1 MPHPARIATLLLL
14 AAALAAAPHL
24 PAATI
29 SCTGILTRIDANTL
43 TLQATPSP
51 RTILLTSQTSIWKG
65 EDNQP
70 PSVLQPGDELSVRG
84 IESTSGAI
92 IAQEIWANITS
103 LAGRITRLG
112 PGLEPRLLWLKPASP
127 TGPQD
132 PVKVAFTNATLGDR
146 YNLLDHSLL
155 KPGLPAHIIALRLP
169 DGSLR
174 ATRILLNPDRRSHP
188 QPKP

>member
-1 MPHPARIATLLLL
+1 MPHPARVTHGILLL
-14 AAALAAAPHL
+14 AALATVPPLAAV
-24 PAATI
+24 
-29 SCTGILTRIDANTL
+29 SCSGIIERIDQSRL
-43 TLQATPSP
+43 TLKATPAP
-51 RTILLTSQTSIWKG
+51 LTILLTPQTHIWKG

-103 LAGRITRLG
+103 LAGRITRLE
-112 PGLEPRLLWLKPASP
+112 PGALWLKPASP

-132 PVKVAFTNATLGDR
+132 EVKVAFTPTTLGDR
-146 YNLLDHSLL
+146 YDLLDPSRL

-169 DGSLR
+169 GGSLR
-174 ATRILLNPDRRSHP
+174 ATRILLSPDRRSAP
-188 QPKP
+188 ERKP